1 MQDNDRV
8 QREFYQQ
15 ASNWF
20 TLNSF
25 SSGSQIAWLAIILSL
40 LLVIALIFLVFAYQ
54 DKNKSFET
62 LNYQYQQLLTES
74 SDSQF
79 QDSQKEISN
88 QIQLNNLENNLNR
101 AEKSNKNLKSEI
113 QKLQRNLGSQ
123 QEKLLSIH
131 NDKNVATQALE
142 LSRFKVSESQK
153 KLATYESNYKSLLSE
168 FTLVNQKLSKYDVEQ
183 ANLLNEQLRQLI
195 LPIWLEQSQYFKQPV
210 LALYLGHNQSLAS
223 YVIEQLEYVY
233 FKVDGL
239 EINSSEILRP
249 SETSDA
255 LRGYY
260 FVVFLEKDEEL
271 HGLSK
276 QAFLK
281 FKDQQSEL
289 EINFY

>member
-1 MQDNDRV
+1 MQDNDRA

-25 SSGSQIAWLAIILSL
+25 SSGSQVAWLAIILSL

-54 DKNKSFET
+54 DKNKSFEA
-62 LNYQYQQLLTES
+62 LNIQYQQLLTES

-79 QDSQKEISN
+79 QDSQKEIST

-101 AEKSNKNLKSEI
+101 AEKTNKNLKSEI

-123 QEKLLSIH
+123 QEKLLSIQ

-142 LSRFKVSESQK
+142 LSRFKASEAQK
-153 KLATYESNYKSLLSE
+153 QLTTYETNYKSLLSE
-168 FTLVNQKLSKYDVEQ
+168 FTLANQKLSQFDVEQ

-210 LALYLGHNQSLAS
+210 LALYLGHNQNLAS
-223 YVIEQLEYVY
+223 YVVEQLEYVY
-233 FKVDGL
+233 FKVDGV
-239 EINSSEILRP
+239 EINSSDILRP

-260 FVVFLEKDEEL
+260 FVVYLEKDEEL